1 MQTYTLTDAPRAMKD
16 VQAYVEK
23 DKIVLL
29 TSRGRP
35 ELAVVDVQFLLAVL
49 QMVQAANVVLQA
61 RSLQEWVQA
70 LNPLVSA
77 PLGRDEAKLAAVLNE
92 IRTALGTP

>member
-1 MQTYTLTDAPRAMKD
+1 MQTYTLTEAPRAMKD
-16 VQAYVEK
+16 VQAHVEK
-23 DKIVLL
+23 DKVVLL

-35 ELAVVDVQFLLAVL
+35 ELAVLHMA
-49 QMVQAANVVLQA
+49 QAAHVVLQA
-61 RSLQEWVQA
+61 RSLQEWVTA

-77 PLGRDEAKLAAVLNE
+77 PLSRDEAKLAAVLNE